1 MAEMTSRERVLKA
14 MRRETPDRPPL
25 HLSLTPHLRDIYRER
40 VGDVPLMDHFGI
52 DVEHVGAKAPPER
65 PDVSRYYEDR
75 ELKPGTTFDSWGV
88 AKEPG
93 SLLHFTHRVSPMAGR
108 PASELKDFPLYD
120 RAHAGCAEGL
130 QERVEAVHAR
140 GRAACGSVGHTYE
153 TAWQIRGIDDF
164 LVDMATDPDPIEE
177 FVERIAAQN
186 VVLAREF
193 ARAGV
198 DVMVYGDDVATQNA
212 LMFSPELW
220 RRFFK
225 DRLRRQI
232 RAAKEENPD
241 VLAWYH
247 SDGNIEAIIPELI
260 EVGLDILNPVQPECM
275 DLKGIKERFGD
286 KLAFWGCIGTQSVMP
301 FGTADDVRRT
311 VRETVDLMGPGILV
325 APTHVLEPDV
335 PWENV
340 EALVEATREYRY

>member
-1 MAEMTSRERVLKA
+1 MSEMTSRERVLKS

-25 HLSLTPHLRDIYRER
+25 DLGLTPHLRDVYRER
-40 VGDVPLMDHFGI
+40 VGDVPLADHFGL
-52 DVEHVGAKAPPER
+52 DAEHVGAQAPPER
-65 PDVSRYYEDR
+65 PDVSGYFEGR

-88 AKEPG
+88 AQEPG
-93 SLLHFTHRVSPMAGR
+93 SMLHFTHRVSPMAGR
-108 PASELKDFPLYD
+108 PASELGDFPLYD
-120 RAHAGCAEGL
+120 RAHPGCAEGL
-130 QERVEAVHAR
+130 VERVEAVRAR
-140 GRAACGSVGHTYE
+140 GRAVCGMVGHTYE

-164 LVDMATDPDPIEE
+164 LVDMAVDPDPLEE

-186 VVLAREF
+186 IVLAREF
-193 ARAGV
+193 ARTGV
-198 DVMVYGDDVATQNA
+198 DVVMYGDDVATQNA

-225 DRLRRQI
+225 GRLQRQI
-232 RAAKEENPD
+232 AAAKEENPD

-260 EVGLDILNPVQPECM
+260 EIGLDILNPVQPECM

-325 APTHVLEPDV
+325 APTHVLEPEV

-340 EALVEATREYRY
+340 EALVEAVKGYRY